1 MSFPSGDVSIS
12 SARIKQSDGRGLF
25 EIFEGVKDLGSS
37 LGNLV
42 GSESNETI
50 GFDIAEVVADS
61 VSLIGTSV
69 GSESTENIGIV
80 GKLVGKLIENTAF
93 SGQSYNSSFK
103 LRRIPIYRLIYTVQ
117 NEQIMLA
124 EPGVEPIQMKQ
135 SEFLDAKHISE
146 FAINVYN
153 VSADDTELH
162 ETSWPEDV
170 NDSQRHDN
178 LISSMKLSKN
188 DEILFSWFKHEEDI
202 EYIESGHANHVPHF
216 MIFTDKSTKSVVLA
230 IKGTD
235 NVHDGILNGV
245 ASAIPFLDGNAHR
258 GMAESSERVIELSH
272 HILNKA
278 FKTYPGYRLVI
289 TGHSLGGGVAVL
301 TTLSIL
307 SRTDIIDPENVEVK
321 CIVIAPP
328 PVYHSTK
335 PMDQFK
341 KHIQIFINRHD
352 VVPRL
357 SMYTLA
363 KFYEAASIID
373 ELKLVD
379 LSTYETIKTLAG
391 WSTVDQQTS
400 QKIIEVMDTATVRNN
415 TFIELEHP
423 GQIFYLDHAEDSEIY
438 GIYQTPK
445 DFFAK
450 MLLGNG
456 MINNHLGEAYK
467 KAFDNVELGK

>member
-1 MSFPSGDVSIS
+1 MLLKPITILLVTCLGLSLVCQSLSFPSDDVSIS
-12 SARIKQSDGRGLF
+12 SARKKRSDGFNFWDWGTGL
-25 EIFEGVKDLGSS
+25 V
-37 LGNLV
+37 
-42 GSESNETI
+42 ET
-50 GFDIAEVVADS
+50 VVAPL
-61 VSLIGTSV
+61 VE
-69 GSESTENIGIV
+69 SETTENLAIV

-93 SGQSYNSSFK
+93 SSQSYNSSFK
-103 LRRIPIYRLIYTVQ
+103 LRRVPIYGLIYTVQ
-117 NEQIMLA
+117 NEQIMLD
-124 EPGVEPIQMKQ
+124 EQGVEPIQMKR

-146 FAINVYN
+146 FAINVYDA
-153 VSADDTELH
+153 SAKDTEFH
-162 ETSWPEDV
+162 KTSSAEDV
-170 NDSQRHDN
+170 HGSARHDN

-188 DEILFSWFKHEEDI
+188 DEILFSWFQHEEDI
-202 EYIESGHANHVPHF
+202 EYIESGQANHVPHF
-216 MIFTDKSTKSVVLA
+216 MIFTDESTKSVVLA

-235 NVHDGILNGV
+235 NKDDVILNGV
-245 ASAIPFLDGNAHR
+245 ASAIPFLDGHAHK
-258 GMAESSERVIELSH
+258 GMAESSERVIELSQ
-272 HILNKA
+272 HILKKA

-341 KHIQIFINRHD
+341 KHIHIFINQND

-357 SMYTLA
+357 SLYTLA
-363 KFYEAASIID
+363 KFYEAATIID
-373 ELKLVD
+373 QLNR
-379 LSTYETIKTLAG
+379 A
-391 WSTVDQQTS
+391 DQQNS
-400 QKIIEVMDTATVRNN
+400 HCVIEAMDTATVTNN
-415 TFIELEHP
+415 AFIELEHP

-445 DFFAK
+445 NFFGK

-456 MINNHLGEAYK
+456 MIDNHFGVAYE
-467 KAFDNVELGK
+467 KAFANVELGNLLL